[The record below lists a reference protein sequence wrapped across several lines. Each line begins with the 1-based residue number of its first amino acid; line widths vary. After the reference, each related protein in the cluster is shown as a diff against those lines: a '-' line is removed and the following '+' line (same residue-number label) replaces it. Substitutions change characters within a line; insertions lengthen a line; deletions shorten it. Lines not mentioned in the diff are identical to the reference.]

1 MIFSENRFPLF
12 GIMLYDKTS
21 EANLPELAMAMMV
34 GRVGASIRYVWED
47 SMNTRTSSR
56 AACGLALVLA
66 LGGAALAQAPAPG
79 GPPPAGPPPAAPD
92 QLIAT
97 ADARAIIAGAIAY
110 AKEHNVRMGV
120 AVIDTTGNIV
130 AAERMD
136 GAGNNVQLAVAKA
149 YASVMYRTTTQALS
163 ELYKTRPDRY
173 FGIMNTYGAKVYLVG
188 GGVPLAIDGK
198 LVGGVGVAGL
208 AQFEDEHAAR
218 AGIAAWEKGR
228 K

>member
-1 MIFSENRFPLF
+1 
-12 GIMLYDKTS
+12 
-21 EANLPELAMAMMV
+21 
-34 GRVGASIRYVWED
+34 
-47 SMNTRTSSR
+47 MNTRGSSR
-56 AACGLALVLA
+56 TACALALALA

-79 GPPPAGPPPAAPD
+79 GPPPAGPSPAAPD
-92 QLIAT
+92 QLFST

-149 YASVMYRTTTQALS
+149 YASVTYRTTTQALS
-163 ELYKTRPDRY
+163 ELYQTRPDRY

-188 GGVPLAIDGK
+188 GGVPLAIEGK

-208 AQFEDEHAAR
+208 AQFEDERAAR